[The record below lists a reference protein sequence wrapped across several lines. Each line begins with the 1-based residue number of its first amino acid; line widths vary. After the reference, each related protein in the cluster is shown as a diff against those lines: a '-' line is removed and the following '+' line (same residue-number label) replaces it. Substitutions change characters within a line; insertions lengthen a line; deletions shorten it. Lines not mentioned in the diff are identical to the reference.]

1 MKKFIMFIAG
11 VMSASTITVFAT
23 NIFVD
28 QNDLQ
33 SWNEDAVLELYND
46 GILTGYSD
54 GSVMP
59 NKEVTRAEV
68 AVLLKRMK
76 DFLLDEIDDSQ
87 GGITVSTSIDDE
99 GFDYL
104 VSRIDELEDSFEALE
119 ESSPTVQSNSYSEVV
134 DLLMSLHTGYGDEK
148 YTPIE
153 FALFVVANQSS
164 MLNPENSLYALTY
177 QPDVSDCTIEEYDLD
192 DYNYYFEVYS
202 CGSYSIENEFNQA
215 YCPDTYFYIYDYM
228 NDILPIEK
236 NRGVDASGWYGPF
249 YYEFNGCMT

>member
-68 AVLLKRMK
+68 AVLLN
-76 DFLLDEIDDSQ
+76 EIDDSQ

-202 CGSYSIENEFNQA
+202 CGSYSFDGEFTDG
-215 YCPDTYFYIYDYM
+215 YCPDRYFYIHDYM
-228 NDILPIEK
+228 DDILSDFYSGE
-236 NRGVDASGWYGPF
+236 DASGWYGPF
-249 YYEFNGCMT
+249 YYEFTGCMT